1 MSLASLH
8 SRLLSLAQYLHN
20 TGWDN
25 KELSV
30 PQISPISLMF
40 TLFVGLGISAA
51 YGLLGFVLS
60 SYLGG
65 NDDGR
70 AFFAAYTTSFKTI
83 LSLGL
88 ILGIAGIV
96 YKYQQ
101 AIAETIRAAF
111 NEAEL
116 SATEYYRYEHRFF
129 STFRSVTFSAEFIL
143 IAWIVFSYARFPL
156 SQPGEALMMIAVCTE
171 YALGVYVGR
180 KLRYASE
187 MLQSLLNVPVT
198 RNLFRK
204 RELDVINSYVHVAS
218 TLMLI
223 FGYIHVVGYYEG
235 PFRYDSIL
243 GQSIKPF
250 LLIPV
255 IIGTPVL
262 LIFNF
267 YPRTV
272 LRKLYSRS
280 IDFEA
285 CRLKKAMANASL
297 SLYEKRSYLIEFKR
311 MSREELRYSL
321 QLTLSDLPIGITI
334 LIAAIQS
341 LMRR

>member
-1 MSLASLH
+1 M
-8 SRLLSLAQYLHN
+8 
-20 TGWDN
+20 
-25 KELSV
+25 
-30 PQISPISLMF
+30 PQISPIGLMF
-40 TLFVGLGISAA
+40 TLFIGLGISAA
-51 YGLLGFVLS
+51 YGIFGFVLCR
-60 SYLGG
+60 YMGG
-65 NDDGR
+65 NDDGG

-83 LSLGL
+83 LSFGL
-88 ILGIAGIV
+88 ILGIARIV
-96 YKYQQ
+96 HKHQR
-101 AIAETIRAAF
+101 AIAETVRAAF
-111 NEAEL
+111 NQEEL
-116 SATEYYRYEHRFF
+116 LATDYYRYEHRFF
-129 STFRSVTFSAEFIL
+129 SLSRSLIFSTEFVIF
-143 IAWIVFSYARFPL
+143 AWIIFSYAHFPL
-156 SQPGEALMMIAVCTE
+156 SQPGDTLMMIAVCTE
-171 YALGVYVGR
+171 WALGVYVGR

-223 FGYIHVVGYYEG
+223 FGYIHVVNYYEG
-235 PFRYDSIL
+235 PFWYDSIL
-243 GQSIKPF
+243 GQSVKPF

-285 CRLKKAMANASL
+285 RRLKIAMANASL

-341 LMRR
+341 LMRL

>member
-1 MSLASLH
+1 MS
-8 SRLLSLAQYLHN
+8 
-20 TGWDN
+20 
-25 KELSV
+25 
-30 PQISPISLMF
+30 QISPISLMF
-40 TLFVGLGISAA
+40 TLFVGLGISAG
-51 YGLLGFVLS
+51 YGLVGFVLS
-60 SYLGG
+60 SSIGG
-65 NDDGR
+65 DDDGR
-70 AFFAAYTTSFKTI
+70 TFFVAYTTSFKTI
-83 LSLGL
+83 LSFGL

-96 YKYQQ
+96 FQYQR
-101 AIAETIRAAF
+101 AIAETVRATF
-111 NEAEL
+111 TKEEL
-116 SATEYYRYEHRFF
+116 AATDYYRYEHRFF
-129 STFRSVTFSAEFIL
+129 SRFRSVTFSAEFII
-143 IAWIVFSYARFPL
+143 IAWIIFSYAHFPL
-156 SQPGEALMMIAVCTE
+156 SQPGEAMMMIAVCAE

-187 MLQSLLNVPVT
+187 MLQSLLDVPIT

-223 FGYIHVVGYYEG
+223 FGYIHVVNYYEG
-235 PFRYDSIL
+235 PFRYDSIF
-243 GQSIKPF
+243 GQSMKPF

-272 LRKLYSRS
+272 LRKLYGRS

-285 CRLKKAMANASL
+285 RRLKRSMANASL
-297 SLYEKRSYLIEFKR
+297 SLYEKRSYLSEFKR

-341 LMRR
+341 LMRL

>member
-1 MSLASLH
+1 
-8 SRLLSLAQYLHN
+8 
-20 TGWDN
+20 
-25 KELSV
+25 
-30 PQISPISLMF
+30 
-40 TLFVGLGISAA
+40 
-51 YGLLGFVLS
+51 
-60 SYLGG
+60 
-65 NDDGR
+65 
-70 AFFAAYTTSFKTI
+70 
-83 LSLGL
+83 LGL

-96 YKYQQ
+96 FKYQR
-101 AIAETIRAAF
+101 AIAQTIRAAF

-116 SATEYYRYEHRFF
+116 STTEYYRYEHRFF
-129 STFRSVTFSAEFIL
+129 SLFRSLTFSADFVI
-143 IAWIVFSYARFPL
+143 IAWIIFAYAHFPL
-156 SQPGEALMMIAVCTE
+156 SQPGEAMMMIAVCAE

-180 KLRYASE
+180 KLRYASQ

-198 RNLFRK
+198 RNLFRN
-204 RELDVINSYVHVAS
+204 RELDVINSYVHGAS

-223 FGYIHVVGYYEG
+223 FGYIHIVGYFDG
-235 PFRYDSIL
+235 PFRYDSIF
-243 GQSIKPF
+243 GPSIKPF

-272 LRKLYSRS
+272 LRTLYSRS

-285 CRLKKAMANASL
+285 QRLKNEMANASL
-297 SLYEKRSYLIEFKR
+297 SLYEKRSCLIEFQR

>member
-1 MSLASLH
+1 
-8 SRLLSLAQYLHN
+8 
-20 TGWDN
+20 
-25 KELSV
+25 
-30 PQISPISLMF
+30 MF
-40 TLFVGLGISAA
+40 TLFGGLGISVA
-51 YGLLGFVLS
+51 YGVLGFALS
-60 SYLGG
+60 HYMGG
-65 NDDGR
+65 SDDGR
-70 AFFAAYTTSFKTI
+70 TFFTAYTTSFKTI

-88 ILGIAGIV
+88 ILGIAAIV
-96 YKYQQ
+96 YKYQR
-101 AIAETIRAAF
+101 AIAETIRGAF

-116 SATEYYRYEHRFF
+116 SDTEYYRYEHRFF
-129 STFRSVTFSAEFIL
+129 STFRSVTFSAEFVI
-143 IAWIVFSYARFPL
+143 IAWIIFSYAHFPL
-156 SQPGEALMMIAVCTE
+156 SGTGETMMMIAVCTE
-171 YALGVYVGR
+171 WALGVYVGR

-204 RELDVINSYVHVAS
+204 RELDVINTYVHVAS

-223 FGYIHVVGYYEG
+223 FGYIHVVNYYEG
-235 PFRYDSIL
+235 PFRYDSIF
-243 GQSIKPF
+243 GQSVKPF

-255 IIGTPVL
+255 IIGTPIL

-285 CRLKKAMANASL
+285 RRLRKRLANASL
-297 SLYEKRSYLIEFKR
+297 TWYEKRSYIIEFKR

-341 LMRR
+341 LMRL

>member
-1 MSLASLH
+1 M
-8 SRLLSLAQYLHN
+8 
-20 TGWDN
+20 
-25 KELSV
+25 

-40 TLFVGLGISAA
+40 TLFIGLGISVV
-51 YGLLGFVLS
+51 YGLFGFVLCF
-60 SYLGG
+60 YTGG

-83 LSLGL
+83 LSFGL
-88 ILGIAGIV
+88 ILGIAAIV
-96 YKYQQ
+96 YKYQRC
-101 AIAETIRAAF
+101 IAQTVRDAF

-129 STFRSVTFSAEFIL
+129 STRRSVIFSTEFII
-143 IAWIVFSYARFPL
+143 IAWIIFSYAHFPL
-156 SQPGEALMMIAVCTE
+156 SQPGDTLMMIAVCTE

-223 FGYIHVVGYYEG
+223 FGYIHVVNYYEG
-235 PFRYDSIL
+235 PFWYDSIL
-243 GQSIKPF
+243 GRSVRPF

-285 CRLKKAMANASL
+285 RRLKIAMANASL

-341 LMRR
+341 LMRL